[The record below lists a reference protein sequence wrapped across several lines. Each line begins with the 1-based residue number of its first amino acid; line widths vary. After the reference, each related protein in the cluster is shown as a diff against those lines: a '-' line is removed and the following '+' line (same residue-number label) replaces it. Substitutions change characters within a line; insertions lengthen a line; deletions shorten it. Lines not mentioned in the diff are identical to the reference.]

1 MPDANEFRPNTLTE
15 VRFMASSTSVVTPER
30 YATGIPSYREWIAAI
45 GQRQAEFQRHYDE
58 FQLGSEDIAYFKK
71 LVQEKGLKALVIGED
86 WCPDVWRGL
95 PVMARLQEAT
105 GMEVRYFMR
114 DQNKDIMAEF
124 LKNGEFESIPVS
136 VFYDGNHNYLGHWI
150 ERAKLADE
158 QMGEVRRKSLP
169 SPMPEQG
176 TPEYL
181 AAMDAARTAAIDAA
195 EPWRQAQ
202 IQEMRELLERAL
214 A

>member
-1 MPDANEFRPNTLTE
+1 
-15 VRFMASSTSVVTPER
+15 MAAPTSVVTPER
-30 YATGIPSYREWIAAI
+30 FATGIPSYKDWMAAI

-58 FQLGSEDIAYFKK
+58 FQLKAEDAAYFKK
-71 LVQEKGLKALVIGED
+71 LVDEKGVKAFVIGED

-95 PVMARLQEAT
+95 PVMARIQEAS

-124 LKNGEFESIPVS
+124 LKNGEFESIPTV

-158 QMGEVRRKSLP
+158 QMGEVRRNALP
-169 SPMPEQG
+169 NPMPAQD
-176 TPEYL
+176 TPEY
-181 AAMDAARTAAIDAA
+181 AAAQDKARKAAIDAA

-202 IQEMRELLERAL
+202 VQEMRELLDRAL
-214 A
+214 G

>member
-1 MPDANEFRPNTLTE
+1 
-15 VRFMASSTSVVTPER
+15 MASSTSVVTPER
-30 YATGIPSYREWIAAI
+30 FATGIGSYKEWMAAI

-58 FQLGSEDIAYFKK
+58 FHLRDEDAAHFKK
-71 LVQEKGLKALVIGED
+71 LVDEKGLKALVIGED

-124 LKNGEFESIPVS
+124 LKNGEFESIPTV

-158 QMGEVRRKSLP
+158 QMGEVRRNALP
-169 SPMPEQG
+169 NPMPEQG
-176 TPEYL
+176 TPEYM
-181 AAMDAARTAAIDAA
+181 AAQDVARKAAIDAA

-202 IQEMRELLERAL
+202 IQEMRELVDKAL
-214 A
+214 S

>member
-1 MPDANEFRPNTLTE
+1 
-15 VRFMASSTSVVTPER
+15 MASATSVVTPER
-30 YATGIPSYREWIAAI
+30 FATGIPSYKDWMAAI
-45 GQRQAEFQRHYDE
+45 GQRQKEFQRHYDE
-58 FQLGSEDIAYFKK
+58 FKLSADDAAYFKK
-71 LVQEKGLKALVIGED
+71 LVDEKGVKAFVIGED

-95 PVMARLQEAT
+95 PVMSRVAEAS

-124 LKNGEFESIPVS
+124 LKNGEFESIPVA
-136 VFYDGNHNYLGHWI
+136 VFYDGQHNYLGHWI

-158 QMGEVRRKSLP
+158 QMPEVRKKVMP
-169 SPMPEQG
+169 AVMPERD
-176 TPEYL
+176 TPEYMAL
-181 AAMDAARTAAIDAA
+181 MDKSREANIDAA

-202 IQEMRELLERAL
+202 ITEIRELLDKAL

>member
-1 MPDANEFRPNTLTE
+1 
-15 VRFMASSTSVVTPER
+15 MASTTSVVTPQR
-30 YATGIPSYREWIAAI
+30 FATGIPTFKDWMAAI
-45 GQRQAEFQRHYDE
+45 GQRKAEFQRHYDE
-58 FQLGSEDIAYFKK
+58 FQLKAEDAAYFKK
-71 LVQEKGLKALVIGED
+71 LVDERGLKALVIGED
-86 WCPDVWRGL
+86 WCPDVWRGV

-124 LKNGEFESIPVS
+124 LKNGEFESIPTV

-158 QMGEVRRKSLP
+158 QMPEVRRSVMP
-169 SPMPEQG
+169 ATMPERD
-176 TPEYL
+176 TPEYTAL
-181 AAMDAARTAAIDAA
+181 MDKAREANIAAA

-202 IQEMRELLERAL
+202 IQEMRELLEKAL
-214 A
+214 S